1 MFKYINQI
9 SEQSYLLDF
18 GSEINIEINSL
29 VNLFAQKI
37 LNNYKKINEL
47 GIKNCVPSYNKIL
60 IQFDPLTVNKS
71 KLINYIKSIKI
82 SKIERT
88 NKKNIIEIPICYDDI
103 FALDLNYISNVT
115 KLSINEIINE
125 HLNTLFHVYMIG
137 FLPGYPFMGNMSN
150 KLSLSRKKTPRI
162 KVPKGSVGIVD
173 KICGIYPQES
183 PGGWNILGR
192 TPIDLFCKNKK
203 SPLLIKPGDMV
214 KFKQISTKEFN
225 DYDQ

>member
-18 GSEINIEINSL
+18 GSEIDIEINSL

-60 IQFDPLTVNKS
+60 IQFDPLAVNKS

-82 SKIERT
+82 SKIEGT
-88 NKKNIIEIPICYDDI
+88 NNKNIIEIPICYDDI

-150 KLSLSRKKTPRI
+150 KLSLSRKNTPRI

-192 TPIDLFCKNKK
+192 TPIDLFCKDKK
-203 SPLLIKPGDMV
+203 VPLLIKPGDMV

-225 DYDQ
+225 NYG

>member
-18 GSEINIEINSL
+18 GSEIDIEINSL

-37 LNNYKKINEL
+37 LNNSKKINEL

-60 IQFDPLTVNKS
+60 IQFDPLAVNKS

-82 SKIERT
+82 SKIEGT
-88 NKKNIIEIPICYDDI
+88 NNKSIIEIPICYDDI

-115 KLSINEIINE
+115 KLSTNEIINE

-150 KLSLSRKKTPRI
+150 KLSLSRKNTPRI

-173 KICGIYPQES
+173 KICGIYPQDS

-192 TPIDLFCKNKK
+192 TPIDLFCKDKK
-203 SPLLIKPGDMV
+203 VPLLIKPGDMV
-214 KFKQISTKEFN
+214 KFKQISTKEFY

>member
-18 GSEINIEINSL
+18 GSEIDIEINSL

-37 LNNYKKINEL
+37 LNNSKKINEL

-60 IQFDPLTVNKS
+60 IQFDPLAVNKS

-150 KLSLSRKKTPRI
+150 KLSLSRKNTPRI

-192 TPIDLFCKNKK
+192 TPIDLFCKGKK

>member
-9 SEQSYLLDF
+9 SEQSFLLDF
-18 GSEINIEINSL
+18 GSEIDIEINAL

-37 LNNYKKINEL
+37 LNDSKKINEL

-60 IQFDPLTVNKS
+60 IQFDPLTKNKS
-71 KLINYIKSIKI
+71 KIINYIKSIKI

-88 NKKNIIEIPICYDDI
+88 NKKNIIEVPICYDDI
-103 FALDLNYISNVT
+103 FALDLKDISNVT
-115 KLSINEIINE
+115 KLTTKEIINE

-150 KLSLSRKKTPRI
+150 KLSLPRKTTPRI

-173 KICGIYPQES
+173 KICGIYPQDS

-192 TPIDLFCKNKK
+192 TPIDLFCKDKK
-203 SPLLIKPGDMV
+203 VPLLIKPGDMV

-225 DYDQ
+225 DYGQ

>member
-18 GSEINIEINSL
+18 GSEIDIEINSL

-37 LNNYKKINEL
+37 LNNSKKINEL

-60 IQFDPLTVNKS
+60 IQFDPLAVNKS

-115 KLSINEIINE
+115 KLSTNEIINE

-150 KLSLSRKKTPRI
+150 KLSLSRKNTPRI

-192 TPIDLFCKNKK
+192 TPIDLFCKDKK
-203 SPLLIKPGDMV
+203 VPLLIKPGDMV

>member
-9 SEQSYLLDF
+9 SEQSFLLDF
-18 GSEINIEINSL
+18 GSEINIEINAL

-37 LNNYKKINEL
+37 LNDSKIINEL

-60 IQFDPLTVNKS
+60 IQFDPLTVNKF
-71 KLINYIKSIKI
+71 KIINYLKSIKI

-88 NKKNIIEIPICYDDI
+88 NKKNIIEVPICYDEV
-103 FALDLNYISNVT
+103 FALDLKDISNIT
-115 KLSINEIINE
+115 KLSTKEIINE

-137 FLPGYPFMGNMSN
+137 FLPGYPFMGNISN
-150 KLSLSRKKTPRI
+150 KLSLPRKTTPRI
-162 KVPKGSVGIVD
+162 NVPKGSVGIVD

-192 TPIDLFCKNKK
+192 IPINLFCKNKK
-203 SPLLIKPGDMV
+203 VPLLIKPGDRV
-214 KFKQISTKEFN
+214 KFKKISTKEFN
-225 DYDQ
+225 NYGQ

>member
-18 GSEINIEINSL
+18 GSEIDIEINSL

-37 LNNYKKINEL
+37 LNNSKKINEL

-60 IQFDPLTVNKS
+60 IQFDPLAVNKS

-82 SKIERT
+82 SKIEGT
-88 NKKNIIEIPICYDDI
+88 NNKNIIEIPICYDDI

-150 KLSLSRKKTPRI
+150 KLSLSRKNTPRI

-192 TPIDLFCKNKK
+192 TPIDLFCKDKK
-203 SPLLIKPGDMV
+203 VPLLIKPGDMV

-225 DYDQ
+225 NYG